1 MTITVDTIE
10 QGTVVDHIQQGMGIR
25 VMELLGIEKNYP
37 HRVALVMNVASKRT
51 GKKDIVKI
59 EGILVSEEKTNVIAL
74 VAPHATI
81 NHIQDGKVVNKSK
94 AELPEKMVGV
104 GKCPNPKCVSN
115 HERVSSRFSKEG
127 EKYRC
132 GYCERVFKAEE
143 LV

>member
-1 MTITVDTIE
+1 MAITVDTID

-25 VMELLGIEKNYP
+25 VMDLLGIDKNYP

-74 VAPHATI
+74 VSPNASI
-81 NHIQDGKVVNKSK
+81 NHIQDGKVVKKSK
-94 AELPEKMVGV
+94 AELPNKVEGI
-104 GKCPNPKCVSN
+104 GKCPNPKCVTNGESIPT
-115 HERVSSRFSKEG
+115 RFSLDEG
-127 EKYRC
+127 EYRC
-132 GYCERVFKAEE
+132 GYCERKFKADE

>member
-10 QGTVVDHIQQGMGIR
+10 QGTVVDHIRQGMGIR
-25 VMELLGIEKNYP
+25 VMELLGINGDYP
-37 HRVALVMNVASKRT
+37 HRVALVMNAASKRR

-59 EGILVSEEKTNVIAL
+59 EGILVSEEKTDTIAL
-74 VAPHATI
+74 IAPEATI
-81 NHIQDGKVVNKSK
+81 NHIKDGKVVKKSR
-94 AELPEKMVGV
+94 AELPEKMEGV
-104 GKCPNPKCVSN
+104 GRCPNPTCI
-115 HERVSSRFSKEG
+115 SRHAEVPGRFAKEG